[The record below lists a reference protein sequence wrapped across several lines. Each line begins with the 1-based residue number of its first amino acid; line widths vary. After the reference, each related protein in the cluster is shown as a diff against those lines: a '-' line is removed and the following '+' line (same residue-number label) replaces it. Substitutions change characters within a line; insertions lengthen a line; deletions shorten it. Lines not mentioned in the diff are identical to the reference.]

1 MKSNRD
7 RDIFDRKNTAYNGR
21 FGASGAVARPKVCA
35 NLEVLRPSKR
45 QCKPRL
51 RQAAGT
57 LYASRAKA
65 RWRKP
70 LRLEHLRQRGKTLA
84 KPSERDLK
92 NSLIMS
98 WFKKEENRIPNRK
111 DYRKF
116 LLQKEDIARHFRM
129 GDISET
135 HLEKF
140 IDELETI
147 NKVCAEKWNCSISDA
162 WERYKINYAEMKEAE
177 LNPVPPREAIVRL
190 AEKAY
195 EFFEQEYNNSNE
207 IHSIIK
213 TYSELLA
220 IAQQERFHYRD
231 NTDEVINKII
241 KPMHLYYDKL
251 DEWIFNTIQSSL
263 IKKFP
268 MKAHLIRQA
277 YKLYDDDDNAVMN
290 AICNELSNKL
300 MSGFVIELKHSL
312 KKYHEIILKN
322 NYPEDYEFFSNY
334 KDGLEAIWDELYGR
348 SVKIVFD
355 CLQSMGLDI
364 SLIDKNK
371 IIYNKVVV
379 SSEGTAPINIIKNII
394 FGDIDVSVK

>member
-1 MKSNRD
+1 
-7 RDIFDRKNTAYNGR
+7 
-21 FGASGAVARPKVCA
+21 
-35 NLEVLRPSKR
+35 
-45 QCKPRL
+45 
-51 RQAAGT
+51 
-57 LYASRAKA
+57 
-65 RWRKP
+65 
-70 LRLEHLRQRGKTLA
+70 
-84 KPSERDLK
+84 
-92 NSLIMS
+92 MS
-98 WFKKEENRIPNRK
+98 WFSKKEENKKHSR
-111 DYRKF
+111 DEYRRF
-116 LLQKEDIARHFRM
+116 LLQKDDIAQHFRK

-135 HLEKF
+135 QLEKL
-140 IDELETI
+140 ISELETI
-147 NKVCAEKWNCSISDA
+147 NKVCAEKWNCSLSDA
-162 WERYKINYAEMKEAE
+162 WERYKRNYDEMKEAE
-177 LNPVPPREAIVRL
+177 LNPVAPREAVVRL

-195 EFFEQEYNNSNE
+195 EFFEQEYNNNSGE

-241 KPMHLYYDKL
+241 KPMYLYYDKL

-263 IKKFP
+263 IKQFP
-268 MKAHLIRQA
+268 MKSHLISQA
-277 YKLYDDDDNAVMN
+277 NKLYDNDDNLVMN

-322 NYPEDYEFFSNY
+322 NYPDDYELFSKY

-348 SVKIVFD
+348 SVKVVFD
-355 CLQSMGLDI
+355 CLKSMGLDI

-379 SSEGTAPINIIKNII
+379 SSDGDAPINIIKNII
-394 FGDIDVSVK
+394 FGDIDVTVK